1 MLGDRRKAVIGGYKN
16 VRVLTQVY
24 RLQIFQ
30 NLAEI
35 VISIPHRVARRRT
48 IDSRLEADT
57 DVAPV
62 GFGSVRIARTEHNNE
77 GLLSLNGSRQN
88 GVSEAIVEILV
99 TCEIWW

>member
-30 NLAEI
+30 NLAQI

-48 IDSRLEADT
+48 IDSRLEAVEA
-57 DVAPV
+57 VALV
-62 GFGSVRIARTEHNNE
+62 LLGSVRIAWPEHFNE
-77 GLLSLNGSRQN
+77 GLLSLNSSRQN
-88 GVSEAIVEILV
+88 GFVETIDEILRLH
-99 TCEIWW
+99 EIC